1 LEINKSDLSVIT
13 HLKQRT
19 LEQNPYQQYISTSLS
34 ADKIAA
40 AEGRVAWQSPSNIAI
55 VKYWGKYG
63 LQLPRN
69 PSISLT
75 LKAARSETSIR
86 FQTKKEKGLHF
97 QFLFE
102 GKPQP
107 LFGDKLGKYL
117 HALLPY
123 FPFLDYLEMEI
134 ESQNTFPH
142 SSGIASSASA
152 MSALVM
158 CLLEMEQLLGGVK
171 LAPADFLQKA
181 SYLARLGSGSAA
193 RSVFPLASSWG
204 SSKAITG
211 SSNYYA
217 TPLQGELHEVFR
229 TYRDSILIISKET
242 KKVSSRAGH
251 ALMEDNPF
259 ALVRYALAQA
269 NTEALHQALQL
280 GDQESFCRIAEA
292 EALQLHALMM
302 TSNPSFMLM
311 EAATV
316 SAIKAVQAYRAESGI
331 PLCFTLDAGPNL
343 HLLYP
348 QQDEGKVKDFMQ
360 AELLQYCQQGFWID
374 DQVGEGPS
382 KI

>member
-1 LEINKSDLSVIT
+1 
-13 HLKQRT
+13 
-19 LEQNPYQQYISTSLS
+19 LEQNPYQQYISTALS

-75 LKAARSETSIR
+75 LKAARSETSINFR
-86 FQTKKEKGLHF
+86 TKQENGIQFHF
-97 QFLFE
+97 MFE

-107 LFGDKLGKYL
+107 LFGDKIGKYL

-123 FPFLDYLEMEI
+123 FPFLDQVEMEI
-134 ESQNTFPH
+134 DSRNTFPH

-158 CLLEMEQLLGGVK
+158 CLLDMEQALGGK
-171 LAPADFLQKA
+171 ARPADEFLQKA

-193 RSVFPLASSWG
+193 RSVFPFASSWG
-204 SSKAITG
+204 ISKVIAG
-211 SSNYYA
+211 SSNFYA
-217 TPLQGELHEVFR
+217 SPLQGELHEVFR

-259 ALVRYALAQA
+259 AMVRYALAQA
-269 NTEALHQALQL
+269 NTEALYQALQS

-316 SAIKAVQAYRAESGI
+316 SAIKAVQAFRAETGI
-331 PLCFTLDAGPNL
+331 PVCFTLDAGPNL

-348 QQDEGKVKDFMQ
+348 QQDAEKVQDFMQ
-360 AELLQYCQQGFWID
+360 AELLQYCQQGHWID